1 MTKKKVSVIIE
12 EKKKYLECTFCHN
25 IQYESLHKDQTSA
38 WCGKCGRCFPAMWKE
53 D

>member
-1 MTKKKVSVIIE
+1 MAKKKTSMTE

-25 IQYESLHKDQTSA
+25 IQSESFHKDLTSA
-38 WCGKCGRCFPAMWKE
+38 WCEKCGRCFPAMWKE